1 MKSIQLLLAFW
12 LGSHLVQVQAHAV
25 ITHSSLNEDSVIAG
39 RATQVELHFNSK
51 IELNLSQIVLVSMG
65 DKKQALKSLP
75 GGEPGIAVIMLPSL
89 TAGNYAIQ
97 LKVFAADG
105 HLSEEL
111 VRFTVIEG
119 IR

>member
-75 GGEPGIAVIMLPSL
+75 GGG
-89 TAGNYAIQ
+89 TWDCCHYASFFNSGKLCDSI
-97 LKVFAADG
+97 K
-105 HLSEEL
+105 S
-111 VRFTVIEG
+111 ICC
-119 IR
+119 